1 MLVPQYI
8 ISSLFIVSKM
18 MFFLSFI
25 DYHFDLFQY
34 PISTFFSIIAKMS
47 KGLLMLTII
56 GTAIIT
62 ATLSTTTISLIG
74 GILSLPLS
82 SSLVVN
88 VWALNVTGTPEPD
101 TLTGTAERDTIR
113 GYEGDDIISGIDGN
127 DQIRGDAG
135 ADTIHG
141 DAGRDRIRSDNG
153 KDVIFGDDGNDILIG
168 GRSNDTL
175 TGGPGKDTFN
185 CGEGIDTVTDF
196 DLVIN
201 DTVMASCEN
210 ISSSSSSPSSAST
223 IDNITKNPFNLPLDQ
238 GNGGQRPMMATQEL
252 Q

>member
-1 MLVPQYI
+1 M
-8 ISSLFIVSKM
+8 K
-18 MFFLSFI
+18 FFLSSI

-34 PISTFFSIIAKMS
+34 PISTFFSRIAKMS
-47 KGLLMLTII
+47 KGLLMVTII

-62 ATLSTTTISLIG
+62 ATLSTTTISLFG
-74 GILSLPLS
+74 GILSLPS
-82 SSLVVN
+82 SSPVVN

-113 GYEGDDIISGIDGN
+113 GYEGDDIISGLDGN

-141 DAGRDRIRSDNG
+141 DAGRDRIRADNG

-175 TGGPGKDTFN
+175 AGGPDKDTFN
-185 CGEGIDTVTDF
+185 CGEGTDTVTDF
-196 DLVIN
+196 DPVIN

-210 ISSSSSSPSSAST
+210 ISSSSSSST
-223 IDNITKNPFNLPLDQ
+223 TTSDDITKNPFNLPLDQ
-238 GNGGQRPMMATQEL
+238 GN
-252 Q
+252 

>member
-8 ISSLFIVSKM
+8 ILSLFIVSKM
-18 MFFLSFI
+18 IFFLSFI

-34 PISTFFSIIAKMS
+34 PISTFFSRIAKMS

-62 ATLSTTTISLIG
+62 ATLSTTTISLFG
-74 GILSLPLS
+74 GILSLPSSSSSS

-88 VWALNVTGTPEPD
+88 VWAVNVTGTPEPD

-113 GYEGDDIISGIDGN
+113 GYEGDDIISGLDGN
-127 DQIRGDAG
+127 DQLRGDSG

-141 DAGRDRIRSDNG
+141 DNGRDRIRGDKGN
-153 KDVIFGDDGNDILIG
+153 DVLFGDDGNDVLIAG
-168 GRSNDTL
+168 PGDDKL

-185 CGEGIDTVTDF
+185 CGEGMDTVADF
-196 DLVIN
+196 DRVIN

-210 ISSSSSSPSSAST
+210 IGPSSSSASSSPSTIGDTAINASA
-223 IDNITKNPFNLPLDQ
+223 K
-238 GNGGQRPMMATQEL
+238 
-252 Q
+252 

>member
-8 ISSLFIVSKM
+8 ILSLFIVSKM
-18 MFFLSFI
+18 IFFLSFI

-34 PISTFFSIIAKMS
+34 PISTFFSRIAKMS

-62 ATLSTTTISLIG
+62 ATLSTTTISLFG
-74 GILSLPLS
+74 GILSLPSSSSSS

-88 VWALNVTGTPEPD
+88 VWAVNVTGTPEPD

-113 GYEGDDIISGIDGN
+113 GYEGDDIISGLDGN
-127 DQIRGDAG
+127 EQIRGDAG

-141 DAGRDRIRSDNG
+141 DAGRDRIRADNG

-185 CGEGIDTVTDF
+185 CGKGIDTVTDF

-210 ISSSSSSPSSAST
+210 ISSSSSPSSPSST
-223 IDNITKNPFNLPLDQ
+223 TTDDITKNPFNLPLVQ
-238 GNGGQRPMMATQEL
+238 GNGVAAADDG
-252 Q
+252 

>member
-8 ISSLFIVSKM
+8 ILSLFIVSKM
-18 MFFLSFI
+18 IFFLSFI
-25 DYHFDLFQY
+25 DNHFDLFQY
-34 PISTFFSIIAKMS
+34 PISTFFSRIAKMS
-47 KGLLMLTII
+47 KGPLMLTII

-62 ATLSTTTISLIG
+62 ATLSTTTISLFG

-101 TLTGTAERDTIR
+101 TLSGTAERDTIR
-113 GYEGDDIISGIDGN
+113 SYEGDDIISGLDGN

-141 DAGRDRIRSDNG
+141 DAGRDRIRADNG

-175 TGGPGKDTFN
+175 TGGPGKDSFN

-210 ISSSSSSPSSAST
+210 IISSSSPSSST
-223 IDNITKNPFNLPLDQ
+223 TTDDITKNPFNLHWIKEMS
-238 GNGGQRPMMATQEL
+238 GSSR
-252 Q
+252 